1 MLSIERLF
9 LDLGLELDKDKL
21 EQVEKKYIV
30 VPKGVR
36 VNRKDVIID
45 VFNKIALLHG
55 ILPEQIFGRRRFAKF
70 VKPKQEAIFVLT
82 ELGYGVVEI
91 SRVLKCDHATVIY
104 HRETIQGYT
113 EIDSYYKNKLEKK
126 YRDLL
131 RGETVLPIETLA
143 TAL

>member
-55 ILPEQIFGRRRFAKF
+55 LLPEEIFGIK
-70 VKPKQEAIFVLT
+70 I
-82 ELGYGVVEI
+82 
-91 SRVLKCDHATVIY
+91 
-104 HRETIQGYT
+104 
-113 EIDSYYKNKLEKK
+113 KLL
-126 YRDLL
+126 Y
-131 RGETVLPIETLA
+131 ICIIN
-143 TAL
+143 